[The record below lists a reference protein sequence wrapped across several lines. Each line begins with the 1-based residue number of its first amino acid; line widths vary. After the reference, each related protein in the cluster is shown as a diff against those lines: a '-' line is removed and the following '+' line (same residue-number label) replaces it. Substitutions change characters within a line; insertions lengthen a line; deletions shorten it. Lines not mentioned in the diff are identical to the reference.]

1 MLETVLSTL
10 LGIVSATVIF
20 LIQDSVKEK
29 HKRQELL
36 TAIEEKQKQ
45 ESFVLREGIKAL
57 LHDRIIQKCEYH
69 IRNDCINADDL
80 EELEYL
86 NKPYK
91 ALGGNGTVEVMLRTV
106 HKLPKKV
113 QQEDEK

>member
-1 MLETVLSTL
+1 M
-10 LGIVSATVIF
+10 
-20 LIQDSVKEK
+20 
-29 HKRQELL
+29 ELL
-36 TAIEEKQKQ
+36 QFTKDYWVILCFLVSLSSYLIIQIMA
-45 ESFVLREGIKAL
+45 LRNDIKAL

-69 IRNDCINADDL
+69 IRNNRINADDL

-106 HKLPKKV
+106 HKLPKQV
-113 QQEDEK
+113 QEEN

>member
-1 MLETVLSTL
+1 M
-10 LGIVSATVIF
+10 
-20 LIQDSVKEK
+20 
-29 HKRQELL
+29 ELL
-36 TAIEEKQKQ
+36 QFTKDYWVILCFLVSLSSYLIIQIMD
-45 ESFVLREGIKAL
+45 LRNGIKAL

-69 IRNDCINADDL
+69 IRNNRINADDL

-106 HKLPKKV
+106 HKLPKQV
-113 QQEDEK
+113 QEEN

>member
-1 MLETVLSTL
+1 M
-10 LGIVSATVIF
+10 
-20 LIQDSVKEK
+20 
-29 HKRQELL
+29 ELL
-36 TAIEEKQKQ
+36 QFTKDYWVILCFLVSLSSYLIIRIMA
-45 ESFVLREGIKAL
+45 LRNGIKAL

-69 IRNDCINADDL
+69 IRNNRINADDL

-106 HKLPKKV
+106 HKLPKQV
-113 QQEDEK
+113 QEEN

>member
-1 MLETVLSTL
+1 MTGVQTCALPIS
-10 LGIVSATVIF
+10 
-20 LIQDSVKEK
+20 
-29 HKRQELL
+29 
-36 TAIEEKQKQ
+36 
-45 ESFVLREGIKAL
+45 L

-69 IRNDCINADDL
+69 IRNNRINADDL

-106 HKLPKKV
+106 HKLPKQV
-113 QQEDEK
+113 QEEN

>member
-1 MLETVLSTL
+1 M
-10 LGIVSATVIF
+10 
-20 LIQDSVKEK
+20 
-29 HKRQELL
+29 ELL
-36 TAIEEKQKQ
+36 QFTKDYWVILCFLVSLSSYLIIHIMA
-45 ESFVLREGIKAL
+45 LRNGIKAL

-69 IRNDCINADDL
+69 IRNNRINADDL

-106 HKLPKKV
+106 HKLPKQV
-113 QQEDEK
+113 QEEN

>member
-1 MLETVLSTL
+1 M
-10 LGIVSATVIF
+10 
-20 LIQDSVKEK
+20 
-29 HKRQELL
+29 ELL
-36 TAIEEKQKQ
+36 QFTKDYWVILCFLVSLSSYLIIQTTA
-45 ESFVLREGIKAL
+45 LRNGIKAL

-69 IRNDCINADDL
+69 IRNNRINADDL

-106 HKLPKKV
+106 HKLPKQV
-113 QQEDEK
+113 QEEN

>member
-1 MLETVLSTL
+1 M
-10 LGIVSATVIF
+10 
-20 LIQDSVKEK
+20 
-29 HKRQELL
+29 ELL
-36 TAIEEKQKQ
+36 QFTKDYWVILCFLVSLSSYLIIQIMA
-45 ESFVLREGIKAL
+45 LRNGIKVL

-69 IRNDCINADDL
+69 IRNNRINADDL

-106 HKLPKKV
+106 HKLPKQV
-113 QQEDEK
+113 QEEN

>member
-1 MLETVLSTL
+1 M
-10 LGIVSATVIF
+10 
-20 LIQDSVKEK
+20 
-29 HKRQELL
+29 ELL
-36 TAIEEKQKQ
+36 QFTKDYWVILCFLVSLSSYLIIQ
-45 ESFVLREGIKAL
+45 AL

-69 IRNDCINADDL
+69 IRNNRINADDL

-106 HKLPKKV
+106 HKLPKQV
-113 QQEDEK
+113 QEEN